1 MSESSKWVCGL
12 TAEENGRAEES
23 GKTEGAGKSSASQG
37 FTFSD
42 WLEGAVILVMVGALV
57 YKFVG

>member
-1 MSESSKWVCGL
+1 M
-12 TAEENGRAEES
+12 AEEEEKAT
-23 GKTEGAGKSSASQG
+23 GEGEPAKSSGSEG
-37 FTFSD
+37 FTFTD